1 MELNKVMIIGNL
13 TRDPETRVLQN
24 GGQVVKMGIA
34 SNRRIGSGENRRDEV
49 LYVDVEAWDK
59 TAELCAQYLR
69 KGSQILIEGRL
80 KLDSYQTQAG
90 EKRNKLFILAE
101 KVQFGSR
108 PQGEG
113 QPGMQGPQ
121 GGYSQPRAAS
131 NYQKPSAAPQDQYN
145 DDASGYSD
153 NEGTEDDLPF

>member
-13 TRDPETRVLQN
+13 TRDPETRVLPN

-34 SNRRIGSGENRRDEV
+34 SNRRMGSGENRRDEV

-69 KGSQILIEGRL
+69 KGSQILVDGRL
-80 KLDSYQTQAG
+80 KLDTYQTQTG
-90 EKRNKLFILAE
+90 EKRNKLYILAE
-101 KVQFGSR
+101 RVQFGSR

-113 QPGMQGPQ
+113 QGGAPGE
-121 GGYSQPRAAS
+121 YSQQRPAS
-131 NYQKPSAAPQDQYN
+131 NYQKPAANNNDQYQ
-145 DDASGYSD
+145 DDSSSYSN